1 MCIYICLC
9 LEIID
14 RIEEYIC
21 MYIYRRICT
30 CSYYMYIASEQR
42 MHLGSQFNFFP
53 AGPVHVDGVLSLFS
67 IFFFFF
73 LILTFFLFGKGVT
86 ENVQNILCNYFG
98 HSSFLWLLLCFPR
111 LLASRIQIK
120 T

>member
-30 CSYYMYIASEQR
+30 CLYYMYIASEQR

-67 IFFFFF
+67 IFFFFLNF
-73 LILTFFLFGKGVT
+73 DFFFVWKGSYRKRPKYSVQLFWSFFFSLAFTLFPSIVGKSNT
-86 ENVQNILCNYFG
+86 N
-98 HSSFLWLLLCFPR
+98 
-111 LLASRIQIK
+111 
-120 T
+120 